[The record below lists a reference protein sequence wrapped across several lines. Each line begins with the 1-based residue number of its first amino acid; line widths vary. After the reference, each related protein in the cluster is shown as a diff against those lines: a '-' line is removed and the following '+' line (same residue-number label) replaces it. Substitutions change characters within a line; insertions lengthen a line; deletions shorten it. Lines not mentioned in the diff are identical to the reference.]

1 MIYIHYMKIS
11 GRLRSCE
18 LELNKWKRQW
28 GEWRK
33 KLLSWWQWCWW
44 RWCWWRWC
52 WWGWIVKINCYYQ
65 GRQSWWLM
73 HSELPSLG
81 LHISRQFWGRHYKA
95 SLLMMM
101 MMLILLPLSQIRG
114 QIVNFLESPLPSLAP
129 HPLFHRQMV
138 PRCSHH
144 QGPKGFS
151 LTVNDLSSNTNTYLH
166 TEANTNRY
174 VAHKYKHIF
183 CTQMQMQICIL
194 RTNTNATFK

>member
-1 MIYIHYMKIS
+1 MKIS

-33 KLLSWWQWCWW
+33 YCYVGDDDVGDGGLWK
-44 RWCWWRWC
+44 
-52 WWGWIVKINCYYQ
+52 CYYQ
-65 GRQSWWLM
+65 CRQSWLLM
-73 HSELPSLG
+73 HSELPTSG
-81 LHISRQFWGRHYKA
+81 LHTSRQFWGWQCKA

-101 MMLILLPLSQIRG
+101 MMLMMLILLPLPFTDTRP
-114 QIVNFLESPLPSLAP
+114 NCNLFRTPPPSLAP

-138 PRCSHH
+138 PRCTHH

-174 VAHKYKHIF
+174 VAHKYKHVF